1 MKDIMKLA
9 DGSEILIEEGASLDT
24 IRHIAETDAAA
35 AAACALVTPAN
46 LKRVEFWGEDAEE
59 PHGLYDDL
67 ILTGPPVRWD
77 NEDGTVTVAIGLREK
92 TDVER
97 RLDALEESQDVQA
110 GAIEDLGAAVSEM
123 MEG

>member
-46 LKRVEFWGEDAEE
+46 LKHVEFWGEDAEE

-77 NEDGTVTVAIGLREK
+77 NDDGTVTVAIGLREK
-92 TDVER
+92 TDIER
-97 RLDALEESQDVQA
+97 RLDALEESQDVQNEVLDTL
-110 GAIEDLGAAVSEM
+110 I
-123 MEG
+123 ME